1 MLLFSSPGSITSGF
15 SFKILLLMIVLEA
28 LSRKMK
34 SGYPE
39 QLLYADISAMVSEST
54 ERLKGKLETSKG
66 ALEVLQMKRADRNVK
81 KKIII
86 RNKKARNVR
95 QKGEFLRTF
104 SEKAQKVI
112 SSSASFTSVGCKRDV
127 VVLEID

>member
-1 MLLFSSPGSITSGF
+1 MVGWVFTVTVKACLKSSKSKCFYPEMLLFSSPGSITSGF

-66 ALEVLQMKRADRNVK
+66 ALEVL
-81 KKIII
+81 
-86 RNKKARNVR
+86 
-95 QKGEFLRTF
+95 
-104 SEKAQKVI
+104 
-112 SSSASFTSVGCKRDV
+112 
-127 VVLEID
+127 